1 MSIKNEIDS
10 GSEKEAIAMVVKI
23 NSKVLKV
30 ISFMFLTLNLMTFK
44 VIFSRHLQILH
55 QFQLS
60 AIGNSYYLI

>member
-30 ISFMFLTLNLMTFK
+30 INFMITFVYDLK
-44 VIFSRHLQILH
+44 FNDI
-55 QFQLS
+55 
-60 AIGNSYYLI
+60 